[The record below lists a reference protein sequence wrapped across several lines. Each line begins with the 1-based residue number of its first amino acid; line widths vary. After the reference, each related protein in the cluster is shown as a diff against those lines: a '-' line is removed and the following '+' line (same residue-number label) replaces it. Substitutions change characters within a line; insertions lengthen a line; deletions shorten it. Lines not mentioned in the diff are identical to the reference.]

1 MKPFPAIIDTNIL
14 VSGFISGNHLSPPSV
29 IVDGMLQAAF
39 PFLLSVELLQ
49 EYRQVLLRPKIQ
61 RLHNLAEIE
70 IDIILEELVANAI
83 LRESVETSSK
93 APDKNDQ
100 HLWELLAAMPDAL
113 LITGDHLLITNPP
126 DFARVITAQSFLIL
140 LKLGEQ

>member
-1 MKPFPAIIDTNIL
+1 MKSTPAIIDTNIL
-14 VSGFISGNHLSPPSV
+14 VSGLISGNHLSPPSM

-61 RLHNLAEIE
+61 RLHKLAEAE
-70 IDIILEELVANAI
+70 IDIIMEELVANAI
-83 LRESVETSSK
+83 FRESVETSSQ

-113 LITGDHLLITNPP
+113 LITGDQLLLINPP
-126 DFARVITAQSFLIL
+126 DFARVISAQSFLTL